1 MRSGLL
7 WSVLAAVTFG
17 FSGTLARPLL
27 DSGWSPAAVVL
38 VRVSVASAV
47 LLLPTVRALRGNW
60 GLLRAEA
67 GLVAAYGVIVI
78 AFTQFGY
85 YSAVAHMDVAI
96 ALLVE
101 YAAPVLVLGWLWLRH
116 GQRPSLLTGAGA
128 AVAVLGLLFVL
139 DVFSGGA
146 HVSTVGMLWA
156 LAAMAGCGV
165 YFVLSAQRS
174 ELPPVALAGTGLFLG
189 ALVLA
194 SAAAAG
200 LVQLRATTAPVHF
213 RDLTVPFWL
222 PLLLVGVVATAVA
235 YLSGI
240 NGSRLLG
247 SRLGS
252 FVALLEVVAALVV
265 AWVLLGQQ
273 PHLVQVLGGVGI
285 LVGVILV
292 KLGEPAPSVLKLE
305 PEPEAPTQAAFCR
318 RITTS
323 RSTSRIAAAVGI
335 ASIAPT
341 TPSSA
346 APMRAA
352 MTVTEPGTSTERFI
366 TLG

>member
-38 VRVSVASAV
+38 VRVSIASAV
-47 LLLPTVRALRGNW
+47 LLVPTVRALRGNW
-60 GLLRAEA
+60 NLLRANA
-67 GLVAAYGVIVI
+67 RLVTAYGAIAV

-116 GQRPSLLTGAGA
+116 GQRPSLLTAAGA
-128 AVAVLGLLFVL
+128 AVAVLGLLFVI

-146 HVSTVGMLWA
+146 HLSTVGMLWA
-156 LAAMAGCGV
+156 LAAMGGCGV
-165 YFVLSAQRS
+165 YFVLSAQHS
-174 ELPPVALAGTGLFLG
+174 TLPPVALAGSGLLLG
-189 ALVLA
+189 ALLLGGA
-194 SAAAAG
+194 GAAG
-200 LVQLRATTAPVHF
+200 LVELRATTASVHF

-222 PLLLVGVVATAVA
+222 PLLLVGVVATAVS

-247 SRLGS
+247 SRLAS

-273 PHLVQVLGGVGI
+273 PHLTQVLGGVAV
-285 LVGVILV
+285 LAGVVLV
-292 KLGEPAPSVLKLE
+292 KLGEPAPPVVL
-305 PEPEAPTQAAFCR
+305 PEPD
-318 RITTS
+318 
-323 RSTSRIAAAVGI
+323 
-335 ASIAPT
+335 
-341 TPSSA
+341 
-346 APMRAA
+346 
-352 MTVTEPGTSTERFI
+352 ERGAG
-366 TLG
+366 LDLVA

>member
-1 MRSGLL
+1 MRGMTHDMRGDISRGLM

-38 VRVSVASAV
+38 VRVTVAATV
-47 LLLPTVRALRGNW
+47 LLIPTLRALRGRW
-60 GLLRAEA
+60 HLLRSEA
-67 GLVAAYGVIVI
+67 ALVVAYGLIVV

-116 GQRPSLLTGAGA
+116 GQRPTLLTGVGA
-128 AVAVLGLLFVL
+128 AVAVIGLLFVL

-156 LAAMAGCGV
+156 LAAMGGCAV

-174 ELPPVALAGTGLFLG
+174 ELPPVALAGSGLLVG
-189 ALVLA
+189 AVVLA
-194 SAAAAG
+194 VAGSVG
-200 LVQLRATTAPVHF
+200 LVELRATTAPVHF
-213 RDLTVPFWL
+213 QQVAVPFWL

-240 NGSRLLG
+240 HGSRLLG

-252 FVALLEVVAALVV
+252 FVALLEVVAALIA

-273 PHLVQVLGGVGI
+273 PHPIQALGGLGI
-285 LVGVILV
+285 LAGVILV
-292 KLGEPAPSVLKLE
+292 KLGEPGPTVVPS
-305 PEPEAPTQAAFCR
+305 
-318 RITTS
+318 
-323 RSTSRIAAAVGI
+323 G
-335 ASIAPT
+335 
-341 TPSSA
+341 PSGDVA
-346 APMRAA
+346 ELDLVA
-352 MTVTEPGTSTERFI
+352 
-366 TLG
+366 